1 MLACLKI
8 EVVEVSCVNMISRM
22 VQFKLLCVPVRAFQE
37 CRSTD
42 FFAKEAGYFWTL
54 DKGRQNPEQGYRAL
68 DKGRRARDWTRVA
81 RTPSRGAEE
90 PRTGVSKDP
99 GQGSP
104 PSRGAGS
111 WTLEPWTR
119 VHHNCHKPE
128 HAAQAW
134 KLSTPMLKLITGRL
148 RDTGFMAHAVILS

>member
-1 MLACLKI
+1 MLAYLKI

-54 DKGRQNPEQGYRAL
+54 DKGRQNPEQGCRGTPDRGEQGTL
-68 DKGRRARDWTRVA
+68 DKGRQNPEQGCRGTPDRGEQGPWTRVA

-90 PRTGVSKDP
+90 P
-99 GQGSP
+99 Q
-104 PSRGAGS
+104 RGGHG
-111 WTLEPWTR
+111 PWTR
-119 VHHNCHKPE
+119 VAGTLDKGAP
-128 HAAQAW
+128 Q
-134 KLSTPMLKLITGRL
+134 LP
-148 RDTGFMAHAVILS
+148 